1 MKFTGRPKKWGAAMP
16 TKRRA
21 VKGKANRITRQAIEA
36 FAAGDGLALHRALG
50 LRPWQPSPLDADAP
64 EPPAWA
70 GTLWAD
76 GWALAH
82 DLRGN
87 LEAMTPSR

>member
-1 MKFTGRPKKWGAAMP
+1 MP

-21 VKGKANRITRQAIEA
+21 AKGKAHRITRQAFEA
-36 FAAGDGLALHRALG
+36 FTAGDGLALHRALG

-70 GTLWAD
+70 GPLWAD
-76 GWALAH
+76 GWRLAH
-82 DLRGN
+82 HLRGK